1 MTILCWAAKNSLLGT
16 RPVKA
21 VSGVMGTVKRQMAR
35 PETGMLQTCEG
46 SEWGDGCNE
55 EADGE
60 VCDWH
65 VTDL

>member
-1 MTILCWAAKNSLLGT
+1 
-16 RPVKA
+16 
-21 VSGVMGTVKRQMAR
+21 MGTVKRQMAR
-35 PETGMLQTCEG
+35 SETGMLQTCEG
-46 SEWGDGCNE
+46 REWCDGYNE